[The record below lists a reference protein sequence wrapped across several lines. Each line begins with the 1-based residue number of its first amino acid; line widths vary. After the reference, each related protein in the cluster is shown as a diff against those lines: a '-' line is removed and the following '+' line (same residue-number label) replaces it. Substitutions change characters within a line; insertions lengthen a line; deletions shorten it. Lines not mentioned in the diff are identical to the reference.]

1 MLTYEVTETGYRIY
15 QNGKL
20 WLVQEEPYDKVY
32 PGETA
37 EERAQAHMAELN
49 DEPSGKELLAQYEEA
64 LRELGV
70 QTDEA

>member
-1 MLTYEVTETGYRIY
+1 MLTYEVTDKGYRIY

-37 EERAQAHMAELN
+37 EERAQAHMAVLN
-49 DEPSGKELLAQYEEA
+49 DEPTDRELVEEYEKA
-64 LRELGV
+64 LQELGV
-70 QTDEA
+70 MTDEA